1 MSYGFIRAN
10 LTASVPPFMDGG
22 GLNPRSA
29 FLFNNSDYGVKP
41 DPISFL
47 RLDLFQKTVVWGFD
61 LDIYFIGLH
70 LHQAVAFFSPVPLAS
85 SANQVSLPRRFH
97 RSISNGMTTS
107 LFIGGI
113 LE

>member
-70 LHQAVAFFSPVPLAS
+70 LHQAVAFFSLCPWLLQPTKYRYLVAFI
-85 SANQVSLPRRFH
+85 A
-97 RSISNGMTTS
+97 RSQTG
-107 LFIGGI
+107 
-113 LE
+113 